1 MLASRF
7 KLMDEF
13 KLGFYSL
20 NIKIMHRLYKRASN
34 PEGRAKPLKF
44 KSHYKLCKVQEQSVS
59 LWPKKYWCLVRGQA
73 LIVAE

>member
-13 KLGFYSL
+13 KLGFSSL
-20 NIKIMHRLYKRASN
+20 GIKLMHRLYKRASD

-44 KSHYKLCKVQEQSVS
+44 ESHYKLCKVQEQRVS
-59 LWPKKYWCLVRGQA
+59 LWLKKYWCLVSGQA
-73 LIVAE
+73 HMAAE